1 MLYLRLLQVFFKVS
15 LLNEL
20 AYRANFWVQLFET
33 LISFGTAAGGL
44 LIIFSHTD
52 HLGGW
57 RPAELVMLLGVYFI
71 MVGLIRVTVR
81 PSLERLMADVREGT
95 LDYRLTKPASS
106 QFLVSFREMHIW
118 RVTDLLL
125 GIGLLVAGG
134 TRLGVLVEPAQMLA
148 FPIALI
154 AGAAIIYSV
163 HLVLATLTF
172 WVVRTENIMV
182 IFTSLFQAGRY
193 PVGLYPTWLRAIL
206 TFIVPVAF
214 ATTVPTEALAG
225 RLSLSTLLT
234 ALGVAVALLVV
245 SAAFWRFGLRHY
257 TGASA

>member
-1 MLYLRLLQVFFKVS
+1 MFYLRLLQVFFKVS

-20 AYRANFWVQLFET
+20 AYRANFWVQLFQT
-33 LISFGTAAGGL
+33 LVSFGTAAGGL
-44 LIIFSHTD
+44 LVIFSHTD

-71 MVGLIRVTVR
+71 MIGLISMTIR

-125 GIGLLVAGG
+125 GIGLLAAGG

-148 FPIALI
+148 FPVALI
-154 AGAAIIYSV
+154 AGATIIYSV
-163 HLVLATLTF
+163 HLILATLTF
-172 WVVRTENIMV
+172 WVIRTENIMV

-225 RLSLSTLLT
+225 RLSLATLLT